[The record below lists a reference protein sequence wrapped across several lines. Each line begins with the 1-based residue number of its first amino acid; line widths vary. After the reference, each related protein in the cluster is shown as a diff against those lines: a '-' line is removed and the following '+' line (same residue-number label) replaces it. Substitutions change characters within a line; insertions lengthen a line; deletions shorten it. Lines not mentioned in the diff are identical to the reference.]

1 MATIIDSN
9 GTPTSESSALSVI
22 DVTLDIRQN
31 RMVSVLL
38 KQYNKQSQ
46 QIKFTVTDN
55 GEKIELK
62 EIEHTVLFKMMTPDG
77 RRVSSYCAINENDH
91 TAVLTVAKNYCS
103 YPGKGTAELE
113 VMDALEE
120 SQVGTMNLDVVIE
133 NSAYPDEMINGSST
147 YQGLD
152 EKINAVREACN
163 SAITAKEETETIR
176 DECDGIRNTC
186 NDLKEEAQQY
196 KNEAMS
202 YANGE
207 SGTRYGEETDNAK
220 YFYEQSLEAKTSI
233 ENLLSDEKINAENIA
248 NYATLAENSKNDAE
262 NFASN
267 AAESALEAVQ
277 SATQTSS
284 DKEAITDLVAEV
296 NKTFDLQN
304 EHLESMESLLENT
317 PYTTVKSE
325 GEFELPVHTIN
336 DSKISDDSTWS
347 SKKIID
353 AIYPVGAIY
362 MSVNNV
368 NPSELFGGTWVAWG
382 AGRVPVGVG
391 TGTDSNGTKQTFSSA
406 ESSNGEY
413 THKLTEAEM
422 PKHSHQFSLIT
433 EAGPPG
439 SGYTW
444 CRPGQ
449 GTNYFTSEAGSSN
462 SHNNMPPYITC
473 YMWKRTA

>member
-1 MATIIDSN
+1 MATIIDST
-9 GTPTSESSALSVI
+9 GTPASESSALSII

-31 RMVSVLL
+31 KMVSVLL
-38 KQYNKQSQ
+38 KQYNKQGQ
-46 QIKFTVTDN
+46 QIKFTVTDD

-77 RRVSSYCAINENDH
+77 RKISSYCTIDESDH

-120 SQVGTMNLDVVIE
+120 SQVGTMNLDVIIE
-133 NSAYPDEMINGSST
+133 NSVYPDEMINGSST

-284 DKEAITDLVAEV
+284 DKEAITALVAEV
-296 NKTFDLQN
+296 NNKIGSPLTASTISEMTNQN
-304 EHLESMESLLENT
+304 KIYV
-317 PYTTVKSE
+317 YTGSE
-325 GEFELPVHTIN
+325 
-336 DSKISDDSTWS
+336 D
-347 SKKIID
+347 
-353 AIYPVGAIY
+353 
-362 MSVNNV
+362 
-368 NPSELFGGTWVAWG
+368 
-382 AGRVPVGVG
+382 
-391 TGTDSNGTKQTFSSA
+391 
-406 ESSNGEY
+406 
-413 THKLTEAEM
+413 
-422 PKHSHQFSLIT
+422 
-433 EAGPPG
+433 
-439 SGYTW
+439 GYTLGNW
-444 CRPGQ
+444 YYYDGSAW
-449 GTNYFTSEAGSSN
+449 TSGG
-462 SHNNMPPYITC
+462 I
-473 YMWKRTA
+473 

>member
-1 MATIIDSN
+1 MATNIDSN

-220 YFYEQSLEAKTSI
+220 YFYELAVETKTTI
-233 ENLLSDEKINAENIA
+233 KNLLEEERVNAENIA
-248 NYATLAENSKNDAE
+248 NYTARAKESEDNAGTYANNAAGSATNAANSASEALVSESNAKTSETNAEASATSASNSASSASTSETNAQNYSSLAQTSATNAENSANEAGVSAT
-262 NFASN
+262 NASN
-267 AAESALEAVQ
+267 SASDAANSASQASLA
-277 SATQTSS
+277 AQT
-284 DKEAITDLVAEV
+284 A
-296 NKTFDLQN
+296 QN
-304 EHLESMESLLENT
+304 MIDDSLES
-317 PYTTVKSE
+317 SE
-325 GEFELPVHTIN
+325 
-336 DSKISDDSTWS
+336 KTWS
-347 SKKIID
+347 SEKIS
-353 AIYPVGAIY
+353 AKFE
-362 MSVNNV
+362 
-368 NPSELFGGTWVAWG
+368 ELLNLI
-382 AGRVPVGVG
+382 
-391 TGTDSNGTKQTFSSA
+391 NGT
-406 ESSNGEY
+406 
-413 THKLTEAEM
+413 
-422 PKHSHQFSLIT
+422 
-433 EAGPPG
+433 
-439 SGYTW
+439 
-444 CRPGQ
+444 
-449 GTNYFTSEAGSSN
+449 TS
-462 SHNNMPPYITC
+462 
-473 YMWKRTA
+473 

>member
-22 DVTLDIRQN
+22 GVTLDIRQN

-220 YFYEQSLEAKTSI
+220 YFYELAVGTKTTI
-233 ENLLSDEKINAENIA
+233 ENLLEEERVNAENIA
-248 NYATLAENSKNDAE
+248 NYTAQAKESEDNAESFANNASG
-262 NFASN
+262 FASN
-267 AAESALEAVQ
+267 AANSASEAKTSETNATISASNASSSASEAAE
-277 SATQTSS
+277 SATQAQT
-284 DKEAITDLVAEV
+284 ALGQLT
-296 NKTFDLQN
+296 N
-304 EHLESMESLLENT
+304 
-317 PYTTVKSE
+317 
-325 GEFELPVHTIN
+325 
-336 DSKISDDSTWS
+336 
-347 SKKIID
+347 IID
-353 AIYPVGAIY
+353 AFYPVGSIY
-362 MSVNNV
+362 MSVV
-368 NPSELFGGTWVAWG
+368 NTDPSTLFGGTWESWG

-391 TGTDSNGTKQTFSSA
+391 IGTDENGVQRGFNTV
-406 ESSNGEY
+406 ESRGGEY
-413 THKLTEAEM
+413 TH
-422 PKHSHQFSLIT
+422 SLNINEIPEHTHNYSDGSIYVGEPPESCIT
-433 EAGPPG
+433 TDGCLNGGDGHLLPQ
-439 SGYTW
+439 S
-444 CRPGQ
+444 
-449 GTNYFTSEAGSSN
+449 TSETVTDNPEVLQTTKTGKSEP
-462 SHNNMPPYITC
+462 HNNIQPYITC